1 MLILLVE
8 DDERIVAFLEPL
20 LKKEGYDLLHTGTI
34 EQADIYLRTYPIDLI
49 LLDLGL
55 PDKDGLEFLADF
67 RSESDTPL
75 IVISARSDEETK
87 VRALDLNADD
97 YLTKPFGSQELL
109 ARIRTTTRHYR
120 KATQQ
125 TEENML
131 RNGDLVLD
139 TEKHQVILENEQIH
153 LTKNEYLLLKVLM
166 ENKGKVLTHDFLSK
180 AVWGMG
186 SMNPLTLRVN
196 LSNLRKKI
204 EKNPLEATYIQTEI
218 GVGYRMVD
226 LD

>member
-8 DDERIVAFLEPL
+8 DDERILGFLEPL
-20 LKKEGYDLLHTGTI
+20 LEKEGYDLLHAGTI
-34 EQADIYLRTYPIDLI
+34 EQADVYLRTYPIDLI

-67 RSESDTPL
+67 RSESDIPL

-87 VRALDLNADD
+87 VRALDLDADD

-120 KATQQ
+120 KGTQQ
-125 TEENML
+125 TAENIL
-131 RNGDLVLD
+131 RNGDLVLNS
-139 TEKHQVILENEQIH
+139 EKHQVLLENEQIH

-166 ENKGKVLTHDFLSK
+166 ENKGKVLTHDYLSK

-204 EKNPLEATYIQTEI
+204 EPNPLETIYIQTEI
-218 GVGYRMVD
+218 GVGYRMRE

>member
-8 DDERIVAFLEPL
+8 DDDRILAFLEPL
-20 LKKEGYDLLHTGTI
+20 LKKEGYDLLHAGTI

-120 KATQQ
+120 KATKQ

-204 EKNPLEATYIQTEI
+204 EKKPLEATYIQTEI

>member
-8 DDERIVAFLEPL
+8 DDERILAFLEPL
-20 LKKEGYDLLHTGTI
+20 LKKEGYDLLHAGTI

-120 KATQQ
+120 KATKQ

>member
-8 DDERIVAFLEPL
+8 DDERILGFLEPL
-20 LKKEGYDLLHTGTI
+20 LEKEGYDLLHAGTI
-34 EQADIYLRTYPIDLI
+34 EQADVYLRTYPIDLI

-67 RSESDTPL
+67 RSQSDTPL
-75 IVISARSDEETK
+75 MVISARSDEETK
-87 VRALDLNADD
+87 VRALDLDADD
-97 YLTKPFGSQELL
+97 YLTKPFGSRELL

-120 KATQQ
+120 KGTQQ
-125 TEENML
+125 TAENIL
-131 RNGDLVLD
+131 RNGDLVLNS
-139 TEKHQVILENEQIH
+139 EKHQVLLENEQIH

-166 ENKGKVLTHDFLSK
+166 ENKGKVLTHDYLSK

-204 EKNPLEATYIQTEI
+204 EPNPLETIYIQTEI
-218 GVGYRMVD
+218 GVGYRMRE

>member
-8 DDERIVAFLEPL
+8 DDDRILAFLEPL
-20 LKKEGYDLLHTGTI
+20 LKKEGYDLLHAGTI

-120 KATQQ
+120 KATKQ

>member
-1 MLILLVE
+1 
-8 DDERIVAFLEPL
+8 
-20 LKKEGYDLLHTGTI
+20 
-34 EQADIYLRTYPIDLI
+34 
-49 LLDLGL
+49 
-55 PDKDGLEFLADF
+55 
-67 RSESDTPL
+67 
-75 IVISARSDEETK
+75 
-87 VRALDLNADD
+87 
-97 YLTKPFGSQELL
+97 
-109 ARIRTTTRHYR
+109 
-120 KATQQ
+120 
-125 TEENML
+125 ML

>member
-8 DDERIVAFLEPL
+8 DDERILAFLEPL
-20 LKKEGYDLLHTGTI
+20 LKKEGYDLLHAGTI

>member
-8 DDERIVAFLEPL
+8 DDERILAFLEPL
-20 LKKEGYDLLHTGTI
+20 LKKEGYDLLHAGTI

-120 KATQQ
+120 KATKQ

-196 LSNLRKKI
+196 LSNVRKKI

>member
-20 LKKEGYDLLHTGTI
+20 LKKEGYDLLHAGTI

-109 ARIRTTTRHYR
+109 VRIRTTTRHYR
-120 KATQQ
+120 KATKQ

-131 RNGDLVLD
+131 RNGDLVLN

-180 AVWGMG
+180 AIWGMG